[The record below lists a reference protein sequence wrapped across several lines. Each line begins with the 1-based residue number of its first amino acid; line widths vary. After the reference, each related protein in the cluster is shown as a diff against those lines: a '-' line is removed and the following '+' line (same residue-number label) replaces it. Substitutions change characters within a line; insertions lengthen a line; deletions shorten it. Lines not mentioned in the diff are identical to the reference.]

1 MKTRRTLATTLVLS
15 AAAIFASTAAA
26 HNAGHLLLADGT
38 CISVGSGKDAPYVSA
53 NNPHLNT
60 STDPGRLDL
69 EPGAGDQYG
78 ARFAADQAQTPI
90 QPRWCEE
97 IGLVSANR

>member
-1 MKTRRTLATTLVLS
+1 MKTHGILATTITLA

-26 HNAGHLLLADGT
+26 HNAGHLLLPDGT
-38 CISVGSGKDAPYVSA
+38 CINVGSGQDAPYISA

-69 EPGAGDQYG
+69 EPGPGDQYG
-78 ARFAADQAQTPI
+78 ARFAADQGQTPI

-97 IGLVSANR
+97 VGLVSANR